1 MKNTSTKK
9 STALLILL
17 AVFSISCVSA
27 QNGKTFLQFEGK
39 EGPGKGKN
47 VVLIAGDDEYR
58 SEESMPMMAKIL
70 STHYGFN
77 TTVLFPIEPE
87 TGEVVPSF
95 QNNIPG
101 LKHLKKADLVIM
113 LIRFRDL
120 PMDQMKYLE
129 DYFKSGRP
137 LIALRTSTHPFSI
150 KDKESPYAKWTWSS
164 KVPGWEGGFGQQI
177 VGETWV
183 AHHGKHKFEGT
194 RVLIDGVDRDSDHP
208 ILRGVD
214 DIWAPTDVYSIKNLP
229 ATANVLLFGQ
239 STAGM
244 TADAPLMWDKSIMP
258 IAWTKDYSLD
268 GGKKG
273 KVMGST
279 LGSSI
284 DFEVEDMRRLIVN
297 STFWLL
303 DMSEVIT
310 AELPVEIV
318 GSYEPTMFGF
328 DSFRKGMKVEDF
340 K

>member
-1 MKNTSTKK
+1 MKGIKRIVFLT
-9 STALLILL
+9 LLIICTKEG
-17 AVFSISCVSA
+17 FA

-39 EGPGKGKN
+39 DGPGKGKN

-87 TGEVVPSF
+87 TGNVVPSY

-101 LKHLKKADLVIM
+101 LEHLKDADLVIM

-120 PMDQMKYLE
+120 PGDQMKHLE
-129 DYFKSGRP
+129 DYFKSGKP
-137 LIALRTSTHPFSI
+137 LIALRTSTHPFAI
-150 KDKESPYAKWTWSS
+150 KDKDSPYAKWTWNS
-164 KVPGWEGGFGQQI
+164 KVPDWEGGFGQQI

-183 AHHGKHKFEGT
+183 AHHGIHKSEGT
-194 RVLIDGVDRDSDHP
+194 RALIDGVARDTDHP

-214 DIWAPTDVYSIKNLP
+214 DIWTPTDVYSIKNLP
-229 ATANVLLFGQ
+229 SVANVLLYGQ

-244 TADAPLMWDKSIMP
+244 TSEAPLMWDKSIMP
-258 IAWTKDYSLD
+258 IAWTKGYSLD

-273 KVMGST
+273 KVLGST

-284 DFEVEDMRRLIVN
+284 DFQVEDVRRLIVN
-297 STFWLL
+297 ASFWLL
-303 DMSEVIT
+303 DMSEIIT
-310 AELPVEIV
+310 PDLPVDIV
-318 GSYEPTMFGF
+318 GNYEPTMFGF
-328 DSFRKGMKVEDF
+328 DSFRKGMKVSDF

>member
-1 MKNTSTKK
+1 MKNSPPKK
-9 STALLILL
+9 SAFLVILI

-27 QNGKTFLQFEGK
+27 QNGRTFLQFNGK
-39 EGPGKGKN
+39 SGPGDGKN
-47 VVLIAGDDEYR
+47 IVLISGDDEYR

-70 STHYGFN
+70 SEHYGFN

-87 TGEVVPSF
+87 TGNIVPSY

-101 LKHLKKADLVIM
+101 LEHLKHADLVIM

-120 PMDQMKYLE
+120 PMDQMKHLE
-129 DYFKSGRP
+129 DYFKSGKP
-137 LIALRTSTHPFSI
+137 FIALRTSTHPFAI
-150 KDKESPYAKWTWSS
+150 KDQNSPFFKWTWNS

-177 VGETWV
+177 IGETWV
-183 AHHGKHKFEGT
+183 AHHGIHKSEGT
-194 RVLIDGVDRDSDHP
+194 RALVDGVDRDADHP
-208 ILRGVD
+208 ILRGID

-229 ATANVLLFGQ
+229 STANVLLYGQ

-244 TADAPLMWDKSIMP
+244 TPEAPLMWDKSIMP
-258 IAWTKDYSLD
+258 IAWTKEYSLD
-268 GGKKG
+268 GGKTG
-273 KVMGST
+273 KVLGST

-297 STFWLL
+297 ASFWLL
-303 DMSEVIT
+303 DMPEVIT
-310 AELPVEIV
+310 PELSVDIV

-328 DSFRKGMKVEDF
+328 DSFRKGMKVSDF